1 MILLL
6 YKDFKGK
13 FALQAKSGI
22 SNSLTNKA
30 KPILRDY
37 CMKFSD
43 AAAVDKAASILQR
56 VDAVKVV
63 MQDNIANMLSN
74 IEKTEAMSE
83 KAEELNEQANVFKK
97 KSTELRKKMACRDF
111 KVTIILVVI
120 VLVVLTIILAPIIVR
135 AQKAV
140 HDYKNPTNVN
150 ATKNSTD
157 GTSNATRFLLL

>member
-6 YKDFKGK
+6 YKDFKSK

-30 KPILRDY
+30 KPLLRDF

-43 AAAVDKAASILQR
+43 ATAVDKAAAVLQR

-97 KSTELRKKMACRDF
+97 KSTELKKKMACRDF
-111 KVTIILVVI
+111 KLTLILAVI
-120 VLVVLTIILAPIIVR
+120 VLVVLTIILTPIIVR

-140 HDYKNPTNVN
+140 HDHNNPPNN
-150 ATKNSTD
+150 ATNTNTNTN
-157 GTSNATRFLLL
+157 GTRFLL

>member
-1 MILLL
+1 MILML
-6 YKDFKGK
+6 YKDFKSK

-22 SNSLTNKA
+22 ANSLTNKA
-30 KPILRDY
+30 KPMLRDI

-111 KVTIILVVI
+111 KVTIILVIV

-135 AQKAV
+135 AKKAV
-140 HDYKNPTNVN
+140 QDYKNPPPT
-150 ATKNSTD
+150 NSTD
-157 GTSNATRFLLL
+157 TEKNNTSRLLL